1 MIDNLV
7 LIIVLVANLV
17 PTNCHML
24 VNKVMQLN
32 NRLLQRKTKEEEEEK
47 WVDQNWKTL

>member
-7 LIIVLVANLV
+7 LILILVANLV
-17 PTNCHML
+17 PTNCRMFIK
-24 VNKVMQLN
+24 KVMQLN
-32 NRLLQRKTKEEEEEK
+32 NRLLQRKTKIEEREK